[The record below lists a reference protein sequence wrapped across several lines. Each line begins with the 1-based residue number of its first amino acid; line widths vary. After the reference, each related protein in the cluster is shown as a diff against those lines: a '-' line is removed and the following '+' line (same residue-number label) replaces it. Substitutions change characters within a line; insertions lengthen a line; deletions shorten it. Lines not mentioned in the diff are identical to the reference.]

1 MKTQIAPIVVGLDG
15 SPAAAEA
22 LRWAAW
28 QSQVA
33 SAPVVA
39 VHAYHLPELTR
50 LPSEMRQ
57 TVEADA
63 RARATRWF
71 RDALAVSGSVPWH
84 VRLDVVEGAPS
95 EVLTRYAADA
105 AMLVL
110 GSGDESP
117 THAEDLT
124 GVCRDAIGCPLVTV
138 RSLVPSASDLGS
150 SEAERRRDRTL
161 AAATA

>member
-1 MKTQIAPIVVGLDG
+1 MTTQIAPIVVGLDG
-15 SPAAAEA
+15 SPGAAEA
-22 LRWAAW
+22 LRWASW

-39 VHAYHLPELTR
+39 VYAYRVPEPTHLPT
-50 LPSEMRQ
+50 EMRQ

-95 EVLTRYAADA
+95 DVLARYAADA

-110 GSGDESP
+110 GSGDQSP
-117 THAEDLT
+117 THAQDLT
-124 GVCRDAIGCPLVTV
+124 GVCRDAIVCPLVTV
-138 RSLVPSASDLGS
+138 RSLVPSGSDLGS
-150 SEAERRRDRTL
+150 FEADRRRHRTL